1 MAWRISVLPGS
12 KNRAQ
17 GHEGRSGTWE
27 TLPSPLTFPAREP
40 EYQLPVPPTVRPGRW
55 EQIGRKGGIA
65 KRRQRSTARWTA
77 RNRSVP

>member
-27 TLPSPLTFPAREP
+27 ALPFPPTYPARDP
-40 EYQLPVPPTVRPGRW
+40 EYQLPVPPAARPGRW

-65 KRRQRSTARWTA
+65 Q
-77 RNRSVP
+77 